1 MNIKYKSVVLKFGGS
16 VISDTA
22 AVGRV
27 ANVIKQVSDVYD
39 IRAVVVSAMG
49 KTTNNLDAMAQ
60 TLAVRPDV
68 RELDALLAT
77 GEMQSAALV
86 AMRLN
91 AIGVPARSYNA
102 VQFGIKTDDNFGAAN
117 IQQITMEHVNR
128 LYGIPVVAGFQGVTK
143 YGDITTLGR
152 EGSDISAVI
161 VAAACSADFCWFF
174 KNGGGICDKNPNKEA
189 GGEMFQKISYTRMRD
204 LMTDGRGQVLH
215 KRSIDLAK
223 KYQIPLYVSG
233 IDDFN
238 NGTWILPRVHA
249 KLR

>member
-16 VISDTA
+16 VISNLD

-27 ANVIKQVSDVYD
+27 ANVIKKLTDAYD

-86 AMRLN
+86 AMRLG

-102 VQFGIKTDDNFGAAN
+102 VQFGIQTDDNFGAAN

-128 LYGIPVVAGFQGVTK
+128 LQRFS
-143 YGDITTLGR
+143 
-152 EGSDISAVI
+152 EGS
-161 VAAACSADFCWFF
+161 
-174 KNGGGICDKNPNKEA
+174 
-189 GGEMFQKISYTRMRD
+189 
-204 LMTDGRGQVLH
+204 
-215 KRSIDLAK
+215 
-223 KYQIPLYVSG
+223 
-233 IDDFN
+233 
-238 NGTWILPRVHA
+238 
-249 KLR
+249 

>member
-27 ANVIKQVSDVYD
+27 ANVIKKLTDAYD

-49 KTTNNLDAMAQ
+49 KATNNLDAMAQ
-60 TLAVRPDV
+60 TVAARPDA

-91 AIGVPARSYNA
+91 AIGVPARGYNA
-102 VQFGIKTDDNFGAAN
+102 MQFGIKTDDNFGAAN
-117 IQQITMEHVNR
+117 VQQITMEYVNR

-174 KNGGGICDKNPNKEA
+174 KNGGGICEKYPNKD
-189 GGEMFQKISYTRMRD
+189 KVLKCVSYTKMQE
-204 LMTDGRGQVLH
+204 LMCDGRRGQVLH